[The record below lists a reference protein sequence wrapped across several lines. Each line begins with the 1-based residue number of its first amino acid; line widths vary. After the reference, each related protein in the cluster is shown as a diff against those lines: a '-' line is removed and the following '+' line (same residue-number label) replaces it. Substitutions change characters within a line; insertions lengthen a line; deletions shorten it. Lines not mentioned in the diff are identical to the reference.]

1 VAVGVER
8 YGDVGVPEHLRDDL
22 GVYASRE
29 QQRRT
34 RVPEVV
40 EAYVGQASPPEEW
53 LPVPVVEIV
62 GVGGVAPGVR
72 KHEPALR
79 PGAVRWAR
87 RASCFSRYGRGVCA
101 PGSLDR
107 DYAAYARMKS

>member
-1 VAVGVER
+1 MTVGVER

-22 GVYASRE
+22 GVYAPRE

-40 EAYVGQASPPEEW
+40 EAYVGQASPPEEG

-79 PGAVRWAR
+79 PGAVRCGPPRVLLLAVR
-87 RASCFSRYGRGVCA
+87 
-101 PGSLDR
+101 
-107 DYAAYARMKS
+107 